1 LNKFFILRT
10 MGLLLIFEA
19 VAMVPSLFLAAYY
32 GEADLKAFIISIII
46 IVAVGYPLAR
56 LRFNEHT
63 IGYKE
68 GFAVATLG
76 WLFMAVFG
84 ALPYIISGSTSS
96 VVDAFFETMS
106 GFTTT
111 GASIFPDVESLTHGI
126 LFWRSLTHWLGG
138 MGIIVLT
145 LALIP
150 SLKIAGLKLFKAE
163 VPGPTKGKV
172 LPSIAQTSRQLYKLY
187 LGITVIEILLL
198 KVAGMSW
205 FDSFIHT
212 FGTVATGGFSSQNG
226 SIGAYNSLTVELII
240 VFFMVISGINFALHY
255 RVIRGNLKAPLRD
268 PETRLYLSIIAVGV
282 LLISFNLI
290 YEAGFLGGQAFRKAL
305 FQVVSITTTTGYA
318 TADFDAW
325 PNFSRAVL
333 VVLMFVGGCA
343 GSTGG
348 GMKVIRHL
356 ILFKGIK
363 RQLVRLIHP
372 QAVMPLRVGRD
383 VVQEYTVQVV
393 QTFFII
399 YMFIFAFST
408 VFISAMGYDLITAFS
423 SVAVTLGNIG
433 PGLGLVGPA
442 STYVFLPPIAK
453 VWLSLL
459 MLIGRLEIYTVLV
472 MLSARF
478 WK

>member
-1 LNKFFILRT
+1 MNKVFILRT
-10 MGLLLIFEA
+10 LGLLLVSEA

-32 GEADLKAFIISIII
+32 GEKDLQAFLISIII
-46 IVAVGYPLAR
+46 VLTVGFPLAR
-56 LRFNEHT
+56 LRFNLQA

-84 ALPYIISGSTSS
+84 ALPYVLSGTTASI
-96 VVDAFFETMS
+96 VDAFFETMS

-111 GASIFPDVESLTHGI
+111 GASVLPDVESLPHGI

-150 SLKIAGLKLFKAE
+150 SLKIGGLQLFKAE

-172 LPSIAQTSRQLYKLY
+172 LPRIAQTSRQLYKLY
-187 LGITVIEILLL
+187 LGITVAEIILLKL
-198 KVAGMSW
+198 AGMSW

-212 FGTVATGGFSSQNG
+212 FGTVATGGFSSQNS
-226 SIGAYNSLTVELII
+226 SIGAYNSLAIELIVI
-240 VFFMVISGINFALHY
+240 FFMIVCGINFALHY
-255 RVIRGNLKAPLRD
+255 RVVRGNFRVLLND
-268 PETRLYLSIIAVGV
+268 PETRLYFAVIAVAV
-282 LLISFNLI
+282 LLIGFNLL
-290 YEAGFLGGQAFRKAL
+290 YEAGLSGGRAFRDAL

-356 ILFKGIK
+356 ILFKGIA

-372 QAVMPLRVGRD
+372 QAVIPLRVGRS
-383 VVQEYTVQVV
+383 VVREYTVEVV
-393 QTFFII
+393 QTFFIL

-408 VFISAMGYDLITAFS
+408 VFISALGYDLVTSFS

-433 PGLGLVGPA
+433 PGLGLVGPT
-442 STYVFLPPIAK
+442 STYVTLPAAAK
-453 VWLSLL
+453 IWLSLL
-459 MLIGRLEIYTVLV
+459 MLIGRLELYTVLV

-478 WK
+478 WE